1 MNLETFNVS
10 NAEFVNEQ
18 TNYGRRR
25 VGKTSLIRECIK
37 EKQALYYLATEESI
51 HINRKIFKDEEIDVV
66 ALDNSE
72 NTIVFGE
79 CKYWVDKVGI
89 SVLKNLQKKAAGVSW
104 NVANRKEIF
113 ILFSINGFTE
123 DLIGFAEGNENIV
136 LHYGV

>member
-25 VGKTSLIRECIK
+25 VGKTSLIREFIK
-37 EKQALYYLATEESI
+37 EKQALYYLATEENI

-66 ALDNSE
+66 TLDNSE

-79 CKYWVDKVGI
+79 
-89 SVLKNLQKKAAGVSW
+89 
-104 NVANRKEIF
+104 
-113 ILFSINGFTE
+113 
-123 DLIGFAEGNENIV
+123 
-136 LHYGV
+136 